1 MDTHPPESGPK
12 CSAQD
17 SFDMALFI
25 FSWVSYDIY
34 TALFKPQM
42 DTPPPELG
50 LKCSAQDCFVILLPP
65 RMWIMR
71 KAGADQGEE
80 DEETGNEEGEE
91 MEKEE
96 EKEKMY
102 VDL

>member
-1 MDTHPPESGPK
+1 MDTPPPESRPK

-17 SFDMALFI
+17 DFDMALSI
-25 FSWVSYDIY
+25 FLWASYDIY
-34 TALFKPQM
+34 TALFRLQM

-50 LKCSAQDCFVILLPP
+50 LKCSVQDFFVILLPP
-65 RMWIMR
+65 RMRIMR
-71 KAGADQGEE
+71 KVEADQGEE
-80 DEETGNEEGEE
+80 DEETQNEEEE